1 MAIELIERHG
11 GLVLAVKVVPGA
23 SRDRVAGA
31 YGGGIKVT
39 VSRPAHGGEANAA
52 VIKLLARTLGLA
64 AGDIQIIHGRGSPRK
79 EVLIRGI
86 SAVLARQRLTGE

>member
-1 MAIELIERHG
+1 MAIELIERNG

-23 SRDRVAGA
+23 SRDRVAGE
-31 YGGGIKVT
+31 YGGGVKVT

-52 VIKLLARTLGLA
+52 VIKLLARTLGLT
-64 AGDIQIIHGRGSPRK
+64 AGDVQIVRGHGSPRK

-86 SAVLARQRLTGE
+86 SAAVARQRLTGE